1 MIHVPIFKSP
11 IHFQG
16 ELSMLRFTLL
26 TLFSIV
32 SCAAVSAKEGDHTT
46 VLFDG
51 KSMADWNGDS
61 KFWSV
66 QDGAITGITTEDNTT
81 AGNTF
86 CVYKHEVEGD
96 FELTFEYR
104 IEGHN
109 SGVQYRS
116 FVLNDGADPYR
127 IGGYQADFDAKLQWA
142 GTLYGEKFRGI
153 LAKRGEKSVLT
164 GVETKGKREVVV
176 REVEELGDPAELA
189 KSINAYPEWN
199 TFRIVAKGYHFQHFI
214 NDTLMIDCV
223 DNDEANR
230 RNKGLI
236 ALQLHQGPPMKVQM
250 KNVKL
255 KKLTE

>member
-1 MIHVPIFKSP
+1 M
-11 IHFQG
+11 
-16 ELSMLRFTLL
+16 RFAICLVVVTTAFLPGL
-26 TLFSIV
+26 TH
-32 SCAAVSAKEGDHTT
+32 AKEGDGTT

-51 KSMADWNGDS
+51 SSMDDWKGDP
-61 KFWSV
+61 KFWSL
-66 QDGAITGITTEDNTT
+66 QDGAITGITTEDNATK
-81 AGNTF
+81 GNTF
-86 CVYKHEVEGD
+86 CVYQHEVAGD
-96 FELTFEYR
+96 FELTFDYR

-127 IGGYQADFDAKLQWA
+127 IGGYQADFDAALQWA
-142 GTLYGEKFRGI
+142 GTLYGEQFRGI

-164 GVETKGKREVVV
+164 GTEKKGKQKKEVII

-189 KSINAYPEWN
+189 KSIKAYPEWN
-199 TFRIVAKGYHFQHFI
+199 SFRVVAKGYHLQHYI
-214 NDTLMIDCV
+214 NGTLMIDCV

-230 RNKGLI
+230 RDKGLI

-255 KKLTE
+255 IKK